1 MAARRLDRA
10 VLEVSTPKP
19 SPSVQLA
26 TRGSGDGSGSGS
38 GDSGARTVTV
48 EDRRRTFAVHVS
60 AVTVVQPVDLRLLPV
75 GVRNKGGIA
84 AQVILIVIHVP
95 GRGEVAGAVVVIAHL
110 RQSSGRL
117 HGFFAAFAP
126 RSDDGLEGGVLQQGA
141 GTQHAT
147 RTRWVWSGGSSH
159 PSRVCRDPEKNLH
172 VEAIDRYYISIEN
185 GQTDKTRRF

>member
-1 MAARRLDRA
+1 M
-10 VLEVSTPKP
+10 
-19 SPSVQLA
+19 QLA
-26 TRGSGDGSGSGS
+26 TRGSGSGS

-60 AVTVVQPVDLRLLPV
+60 AETVVQPVDLRLLPV

-117 HGFFAAFAP
+117 HGFFAASAP

-147 RTRWVWSGGSSH
+147 RTRWGWSGGSSH
-159 PSRVCRDPEKNLH
+159 TCRVRRGPEKKIKKNLH
-172 VEAIDRYYISIEN
+172 VEEIDWYYISSKMDK
-185 GQTDKTRRF
+185 QTKLDRFNRAAKTG